1 LGRCFAKELALNGAL
16 IAAVD
21 VNTKGLEELETET
34 KNLKGK
40 VFSIQLDV
48 THESSVVLFMN
59 KISEE
64 FGGINVL
71 INNVGILR
79 DGPLAKKE
87 GGWTGLHKTP
97 KDTTGLS
104 RGVSCLL
111 LNRIQSEGPDA
122 TGLPRGASRLL
133 LFSFEREPPRH
144 KAVASSPPNKKHRC
158 SNQRDSPR
166 DKPVASSTFCAK
178 FASS

>member
-1 LGRCFAKELALNGAL
+1 MLSDRFA
-16 IAAVD
+16 V
-21 VNTKGLEELETET
+21 
-34 KNLKGK
+34 
-40 VFSIQLDV
+40 
-48 THESSVVLFMN
+48 
-59 KISEE
+59 
-64 FGGINVL
+64 
-71 INNVGILR
+71 
-79 DGPLAKKE
+79 P
-87 GGWTGLHKTP
+87 P

-178 FASS
+178 PVGARLEALRPAGIHSLQDA